1 MDRRTVPAGERPRT
15 VTPDHERRRR
25 GPASPRDPV
34 RPRGL
39 VSRSLI
45 AATVFAA
52 AVVPGWTLGDA
63 AERWT
68 GWGLLDWLVTG
79 AVSAVAVVLLAPY
92 GSYRRRDAVLGLV
105 PIYGW
110 YLTAVLSWRVA
121 LLPLRDWEPRGDEL
135 WRARWLTGDLIG
147 FWRADPLPPPL
158 PRRPGRGPRVRAGSA
173 PRAGRPTS

>member
-1 MDRRTVPAGERPRT
+1 MDRRTVPAGRSRLRPE
-15 VTPDHERRRR
+15 PPSD
-25 GPASPRDPV
+25 PA

-68 GWGLLDWLVTG
+68 GWGLLDWLVTCAVNGG
-79 AVSAVAVVLLAPY
+79 AVFALAPH
-92 GSYRRRDAVLGLV
+92 GSYRRRDTLLGLV

-110 YLTAVLSWRVA
+110 YLTAVLSWRIA
-121 LLPLRDWEPRGDEL
+121 LLPLRDWEPRDDEL

-147 FWRADPLPPPL
+147 FWRADPLLPPL
-158 PRRPGRGPRVRAGSA
+158 PRRTGPGGGLRAGSA

>member
-1 MDRRTVPAGERPRT
+1 MNRRTTRDDPEAAAGSALP
-15 VTPDHERRRR
+15 
-25 GPASPRDPV
+25 SRDPA

-45 AATVFAA
+45 AAAVFVA
-52 AVVPGWTLGDA
+52 AVLPGWALGDA

-68 GWGLLDWLVTG
+68 GWGLLDWLVTCALSG
-79 AVSAVAVVLLAPY
+79 VAVFLLAPY

-105 PIYGW
+105 PFYGW
-110 YLTAVLSWRVA
+110 YLTSVLCWRIA
-121 LLPLRDWEPRGDEL
+121 LLPLRDWEPREDEL

-158 PRRPGRGPRVRAGSA
+158 PRRPSGGSRLRTGSA
-173 PRAGRPTS
+173 PRAGRPTR